1 MSKLELFVA
10 DLQYYFSG
18 NNCIE
23 CNIIRKHSKNLS
35 KLGDVSFPI
44 KLNNWNNLLDTK
56 TSEDDAAI
64 FDYKNKC
71 LNLEEHCNELQKNS
85 LKWSLKIN
93 RILVISPNAYVFLER
108 SFLGD
113 VLKEVLDLSREYG
126 IAKCLNKCYTLKI
139 GYIEN
144 TLKKDLTFLR
154 LTLLSNI
161 GNNFIRKF
169 TIIET
174 DSLEIKKEITLN
186 KSFSDGSVLCGPVL
200 NEKGLKSA
208 TTADELYK

>member
-10 DLQYYFSG
+10 DLQYYFTG

-35 KLGDVSFPI
+35 ILGDVSFPI
-44 KLNNWNNLLDTK
+44 KLNNWYNLVNTK
-56 TSEDDAAI
+56 TSEDDTTI
-64 FDYKNKC
+64 FDYKNKD
-71 LNLEEHCNELQKNS
+71 LNLEEHCSELQKKS

-93 RILVISPNAYVFLER
+93 KILIISPNAYVFLER
-108 SFLGD
+108 SFMSD
-113 VLKEVLDLSREYG
+113 VLQEVLDSTSEYG

-139 GYIEN
+139 GYQEN
-144 TLKKDLTFLR
+144 ILKKDLTFLR
-154 LTLLSNI
+154 LSVLSNT
-161 GNNFIRKF
+161 GNNFIKKF
-169 TIIET
+169 TISET
-174 DSLEIKKEITLN
+174 DNPEIEKEITLN

-200 NEKGLKSA
+200 NENGLKSS